1 MKLALDTNVVMDVFA
16 ERAPHHV
23 EGNSLFAAL
32 ENGLFEGL
40 VCATTVTTIHYLS
53 EKLQSRDVALS
64 QVRRLIG
71 LFQIAPVNGP
81 VLSEA
86 VNLGFSDFEDAVICQ
101 SAVAAGA
108 DGIITRD
115 LRGFR
120 KSPIPVYSPSDALML
135 IREKGRRD

>member
-1 MKLALDTNVVMDVFA
+1 MDVFA

-23 EGNSLFAAL
+23 EGNRLFAAV

-40 VCATTVTTIHYLS
+40 VCATTVTTIHYLA
-53 EKLQSRDVALS
+53 EKLRSKEAALT
-64 QVRRLIG
+64 QVRQMLSV
-71 LFQIAPVNGP
+71 FQIAPVTGP
-81 VLSEA
+81 ILSEA
-86 VNLGFSDFEDAVICQ
+86 VKLNFSDFEDAVLCQ

-135 IREKGRRD
+135 IRGNAQHES